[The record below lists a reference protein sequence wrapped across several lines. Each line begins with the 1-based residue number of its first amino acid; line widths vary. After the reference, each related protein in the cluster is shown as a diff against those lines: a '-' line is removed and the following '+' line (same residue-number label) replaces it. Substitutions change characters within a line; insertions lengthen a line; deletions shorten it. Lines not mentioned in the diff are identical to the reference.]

1 MIGLAW
7 LLAQKALNAEDRD
20 EYEAVFYEPVGT
32 AGTLQRMLYARRV
45 PKKAHP
51 RTVTMRKVATNA
63 AYTTANEAYD
73 MTGAEYAL
81 RRNGT
86 LVHTFSTDAE
96 GRATSSVDVMPGTYT
111 LQEMQAPRR
120 GYMLNSKVKTVE
132 IAEGS
137 GTQTITMDG
146 EHAEL
151 PLTSIDDL
159 HVRKVIA
166 NAGSPGSSKVMWR
179 R

>member
-1 MIGLAW
+1 MISIAW
-7 LLAQKALNAEDRD
+7 LLAQRALNAEDRD

-32 AGTLQRMLYARRV
+32 AGALQRMLYARRV
-45 PKKAHP
+45 PKKAHR
-51 RTVTMRKVATNA
+51 RTVTMRKIATNA

-96 GRATSSVDVMPGTYT
+96 GRATSSADVMPGTYT

-120 GYMLNSKVKTVE
+120 GYTLNSKVKTVE

-146 EHAEL
+146 DHAES

-159 HVRKVIA
+159 PCAK
-166 NAGSPGSSKVMWR
+166 S
-179 R
+179 